1 MGRARAKEGVVTPG
15 SRGAVLPAAVLLDL
29 DDTILDDSGNVS
41 QCWREACL
49 AHAADLG
56 AADPAVLHETI
67 ERTRA
72 WFWSDPERHRVGRL
86 DLDAA
91 RREIVS
97 ASLAELHVE
106 TPGAVEKIAEHY
118 RAQRHRGIQPLED
131 AIETVRWLRE
141 SGCRLALLTNGAA
154 DAQRSKVARFELAGL
169 FDLILIEGELGYGKP
184 DPRVYRIALDE
195 LEARPAETWMVGD
208 HLEWDV
214 AAPQRLG
221 IYGIWVD
228 RGGAGVPPGNG
239 VRPDRVIRSLSE
251 LRHARGHVAAHRATP
266 PSTPA

>member
-1 MGRARAKEGVVTPG
+1 MTLHLPRAF
-15 SRGAVLPAAVLLDL
+15 LLDL

-41 QCWREACL
+41 RCWREACF
-49 AHAADLG
+49 AHGPEAG
-56 AADPAVLHETI
+56 VDPAPLVETV

-72 WFWSDPERHRVGRL
+72 WFWSDPERHREGRL

-91 RREIVS
+91 RREIVR
-97 ASLAELHVE
+97 ASLAELGVE
-106 TPGAVEKIAEHY
+106 SPDLVEKIAGRY
-118 RAQRHRGIQPLED
+118 RFLRHQGLEPMED

-154 DAQRSKVARFELAGL
+154 EAQRSKVTRFRLAEL

-184 DPRVYRIALDE
+184 DLRVYRLALDG
-195 LEARPAETWMVGD
+195 LEAAPAEAWMAGD

-214 AAPQRLG
+214 AAPQSLG
-221 IYGIWVD
+221 ILAVWID
-228 RGGAGVPPGNG
+228 RRGAGVPAGSP

-251 LRHARGHVAAHRATP
+251 LRGIAVVKDDGSGRAASTP

>member
-1 MGRARAKEGVVTPG
+1 VVPT
-15 SRGAVLPAAVLLDL
+15 LPRAVLLDL

-41 QCWREACL
+41 HCWMQACV
-49 AHAADLG
+49 AHAGELG
-56 AADPAVLHETI
+56 AIDPAALHAAI

-72 WFWSDPERHRVGRL
+72 WFWSDPERHRQGRL

-91 RREIVS
+91 RREVVR
-97 ASLAELHVE
+97 ASLAEIGLEVQGLAE
-106 TPGAVEKIAEHY
+106 RIAEHY
-118 RAQRHRGIQPLED
+118 RAQRHMGLEPLED

-154 DAQRSKVARFELAGL
+154 AAQRSKVVRFQLASL

-184 DPRVYRIALDE
+184 DPRVYKIALDE
-195 LEARPAETWMVGD
+195 LEAPPRDTWMVGD
-208 HLEWDV
+208 NLEWDV

-228 RGGAGVPPGNG
+228 RSGTGIPAGNG
-239 VRPDRVIRSLSE
+239 ARPDRIVRSLSE
-251 LRHARGHVAAHRATP
+251 LRLAPGPVDESAIP
-266 PSTPA
+266 